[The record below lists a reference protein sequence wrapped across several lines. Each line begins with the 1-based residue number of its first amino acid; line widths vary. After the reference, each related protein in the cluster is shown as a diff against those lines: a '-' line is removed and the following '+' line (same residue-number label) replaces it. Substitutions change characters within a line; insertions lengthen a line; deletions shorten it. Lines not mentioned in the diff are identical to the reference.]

1 MRRLVFALASL
12 VVLGF
17 AGTASAQVTIGRSP
31 ATAPVLGTTVRGST
45 TSVFSISST
54 GAVTRLSGTAIRL
67 SSTAV
72 TVPTISIYCNLS
84 NCITRRMRVTI
95 IPAGQSADA
104 GIVNFRV
111 SNLTGATWY
120 TGAPADGSSIT
131 FDLNPI
137 GLLGTATFKLG
148 MDVQLAAGSALG
160 VETFNYTVTA
170 QLL

>member
-1 MRRLVFALASL
+1 MSRFICLVATLM
-12 VVLGF
+12 VLGF
-17 AGTASAQVTIGRSP
+17 AGAASAQVTIGRSP

-45 TSVFSISST
+45 ATVFSISST

-67 SSTAV
+67 SSASV

-95 IPAGQSADA
+95 TPAGQSSNAS
-104 GIVNFRV
+104 IVNFRV
-111 SNLTGATWY
+111 SNLTGASYY
-120 TGAPADGSSIT
+120 TGAPAEASSIT

-137 GLLGTATFKLG
+137 GLLGTATFKLA
-148 MDVQLAAGSALG
+148 MDVQLAAGSGLG